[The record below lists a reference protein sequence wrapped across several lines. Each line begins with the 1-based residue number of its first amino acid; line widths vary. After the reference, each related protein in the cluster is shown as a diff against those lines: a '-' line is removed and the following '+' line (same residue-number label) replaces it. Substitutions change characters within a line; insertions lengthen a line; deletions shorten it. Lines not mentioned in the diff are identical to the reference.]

1 MLDFEVELFECKR
14 SIITLR
20 VGIKYYMRGLIC
32 GFISYC
38 TSRCNL
44 GKINVNNNK
53 NLTKTWKKMGGVN
66 KFSPNFNLEGGLG
79 VDSIE
84 CQGN

>member
-44 GKINVNNNK
+44 GKI
-53 NLTKTWKKMGGVN
+53 
-66 KFSPNFNLEGGLG
+66 
-79 VDSIE
+79 
-84 CQGN
+84 